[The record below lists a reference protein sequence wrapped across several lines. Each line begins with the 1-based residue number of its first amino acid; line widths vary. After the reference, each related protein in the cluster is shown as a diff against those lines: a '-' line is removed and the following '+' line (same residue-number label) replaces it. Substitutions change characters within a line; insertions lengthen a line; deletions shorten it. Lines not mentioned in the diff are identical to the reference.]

1 MNMPTGADQQH
12 NIPISHA
19 VTTHPSTTH
28 LPGCSH
34 THGAASHDKDCSLC
48 GGTRD
53 VVVAAYAPR
62 YKDTD
67 TPWRQFATVRLVATT
82 PREPHGSTLAIK
94 YSWEGYNLDLPHPD
108 DDEAAP
114 GASILKTHSL
124 ALRPGAV
131 PPFPPQGCCW
141 NKEGHSS
148 LDFRIVSYTPQ
159 FLERAASVV
168 TATVHNTLFVK
179 HPLRTAAAREAAEKR
194 AASDMADAILETKK
208 AELASAQMVRAAA
221 VDMLERVL
229 NIFSTSDLGNH
240 DYKFRKRICT
250 MAKLS
255 TAFADALANLQS
267 AHYAV
272 WAAEDE
278 AEATREYAQWAE
290 FILDQEEG
298 AALDALNDDEKDA
311 ANADGSVTHG
321 VEPVL
326 RAKIHKLSKTLA
338 VSESKLVN
346 AEAQVVE
353 LTNQLDGH
361 TATANAEFA
370 QVKKKLKRR
379 VKKQA
384 QKLAATE
391 AASQA
396 TIAELRKQLEDFT
409 AVEVDNVD
417 TGEVEVV
424 QLTHDEAVR
433 KHRKRD
439 ASTALVDLAETAELV
454 VRVKK
459 EKISTKEELED
470 RDDLAKYLTLYSDRL
485 VSHIDVLKGQ
495 VKELGGVPMHSPHL
509 LNV

>member
-1 MNMPTGADQQH
+1 
-12 NIPISHA
+12 
-19 VTTHPSTTH
+19 
-28 LPGCSH
+28 
-34 THGAASHDKDCSLC
+34 
-48 GGTRD
+48 
-53 VVVAAYAPR
+53 
-62 YKDTD
+62 
-67 TPWRQFATVRLVATT
+67 
-82 PREPHGSTLAIK
+82 
-94 YSWEGYNLDLPHPD
+94 
-108 DDEAAP
+108 
-114 GASILKTHSL
+114 
-124 ALRPGAV
+124 
-131 PPFPPQGCCW
+131 
-141 NKEGHSS
+141 

-179 HPLRTAAAREAAEKR
+179 PPLRTAAAREAAEKR

-229 NIFSTSDLGNH
+229 NIVPTSDLGNH
-240 DYKFRKRICT
+240 EYFLKFRKRNCT

-267 AHYAV
+267 ARYAV

-298 AALDALNDDEKDA
+298 AALDALYDDENDA
-311 ANADGSVTHG
+311 ANADGSATHA

-326 RAKIHKLSKTLA
+326 RAKIHKLSETLA
-338 VSESKLVN
+338 VSESKLVS

-361 TATANAEFA
+361 TATTNAELA

-433 KHRKRD
+433 NHRKRD

-459 EKISTKEELED
+459 EKISTEDALED
-470 RDDLAKYLTLYSDRL
+470 RDDLAKHLTLYSDRL

-495 VKELGGVPMHSPHL
+495 VIELGGVPMHSPHL
-509 LNV
+509 FNV